1 MYSEKVDSYVLIPG
15 HKTYRE
21 FSRSVFSME
30 QISLCGGW
38 ESDQE
43 PLEVTVINTSN
54 VCLPFGLK
62 TILAGLT
69 GPMVE
74 LNR

>member
-1 MYSEKVDSYVLIPG
+1 MYLEKVDSYVLIPG
-15 HKTYRE
+15 HKTYPE

-30 QISLCGGW
+30 QISLCGRW

-62 TILAGLT
+62 IILAGLI
-69 GPMVE
+69 GPMFE